1 MLGLKKAETN
11 KLKDGQTDGQTDKDE
26 ALWIDVRS
34 RHSKFF
40 IKETK
45 RNDNELK
52 KIDTKNNLKTGFLS
66 RNMDFNISQYIAKIQ

>member
-34 RHSKFF
+34 RHYKFF
-40 IKETK
+40 YQGNKKE
-45 RNDNELK
+45 
-52 KIDTKNNLKTGFLS
+52 
-66 RNMDFNISQYIAKIQ
+66 

>member
-26 ALWIDVRS
+26 ALWNDVRS
-34 RHSKFF
+34 RHYKFF

-45 RNDNELK
+45 RNDNE
-52 KIDTKNNLKTGFLS
+52 
-66 RNMDFNISQYIAKIQ
+66 